1 MQPRQDI
8 VKLFSTFIQFDL
20 DRFNGWATDPRLRR
34 SMKQCLD
41 KVAESEIAENF
52 WALYWHKI
60 WQEQPQSLSSQH
72 LTAYLQE
79 VCFWAAQ
86 KTISGFTSTQYG
98 VADCFQAAIVK
109 IDKVLKGFD
118 SDRGYNLKSYA
129 SITFGNLI
137 RELLRQKQEIDI
149 SSEWSLLRKI
159 SQKRSIESLEN
170 AGIDPKT
177 IESCILAWNC
187 FRQIYVPER
196 ANATRQLKKPDEAT
210 WNAIVKLYNEER
222 HGKLIEP
229 GKPATPQTIEA
240 ALLLCAR
247 AARAYF
253 NPTVTSLN
261 QSKPGYDGGEI
272 LNDIVG
278 EVDDSLLT
286 EMIAAEE
293 VDRRTQQHGDLDR
306 ILNEAINSLSQDEQ
320 KLLELYY
327 QQGLKQA
334 QIAQELNTQQYN
346 ISRKLAKTRN
356 YLLKALARW
365 SESSLHISLTSDIL
379 KGISA
384 LLEEWLFGHYNN
396 HSNL

>member
-8 VKLFSTFIQFDL
+8 VKIFSTFIQFDC

-34 SMKQCLD
+34 SMKQCLE
-41 KVAESEIAENF
+41 KVSNSETSENF

-60 WQEQPQSLSSQH
+60 WLEQPQGLAKQH

-79 VCFWAAQ
+79 VCFWSTQ
-86 KTISGFTSTQYG
+86 KTISGFASTQYG
-98 VADCFQAAIVK
+98 IADCFQAAIIK
-109 IDKVLKGFD
+109 IDKIFKGFN
-118 SDRGYNLKSYA
+118 SDRGFNLRSYA
-129 SITFGNLI
+129 SITFGNLV

-149 SSEWSLLRKI
+149 SSEWSLLRKL
-159 SQKRSIESLEN
+159 SQKRLTESLEN
-170 AGIDPKT
+170 AGRDFKT
-177 IESCILAWNC
+177 IESYVLAWNC

-196 ANATRQLKKPDEAT
+196 ANSTRQLQKPDEAT
-210 WNAIVKLYNEER
+210 WKAIIKLYNEER
-222 HGKLIEP
+222 YGQLSDP
-229 GKPATPQTIEA
+229 GKPLTIQPIEA
-240 ALLLCAR
+240 ILLICAK

-261 QSKPGYDGGEI
+261 QPKPGYDSGEI
-272 LNDIVG
+272 LSDIVG

-286 EMIAAEE
+286 EAIIEEE
-293 VDRRTQQHGDLDR
+293 VRQRTQQHSDLDR
-306 ILNEAINSLSQDEQ
+306 VLTEALNSLSQEER

-334 QIAQELNTQQYN
+334 EIAQQLKTQQYN

-356 YLLKALARW
+356 HLLKALARW
-365 SESSLHISLTSDIL
+365 SENSLHISLTSDIL

-384 LLEEWLFGHYNN
+384 LLEEWLFGHYNRN
-396 HSNL
+396 P